1 VTPFVADPDFTL
13 YVGDCLD
20 VLGELPDGAADAVV
34 TSPPYLD
41 ARPEYPSPTIV
52 QWNAIFRNLRRVVV
66 GPMLLN
72 VGRLF
77 RGRRELLWWVRL
89 LETAEQHDWFLLDTR
104 VWIKPNANPI
114 RGEVFADRHEY
125 VFVLGEP
132 GVELNVDDIR
142 VPYAPTS
149 LPRLERGWTH
159 HMGVKGDSSR
169 RSQHGTKR
177 NEPHPLG
184 GRPPSY
190 ISVPT
195 GAEKGNPHPAPM
207 PLMLAGELVMLAAQ
221 PGQTILDPFAGSG
234 TTAAAARR
242 LGRRSIAI
250 ELSPEYAS
258 VAAERLSQL
267 SLFALRFDD
276 EDAA

>member
-1 VTPFVADPDFTL
+1 MKPFVADPDFTL
-13 YVGDCLD
+13 YVGDALE
-20 VLGELPDGAADAVV
+20 VLTAMPDAAAHAVV

-41 ARPEYPSPTIV
+41 ARPEYPSPTSLE
-52 QWNAIFRNLRRVVV
+52 WSYIFAQLRRVVT
-66 GPMLLN
+66 GPALFN

-77 RGRRELLWWVRL
+77 RERRELLWWVDL
-89 LETAEQHDWFLLDTR
+89 LRIAEPHGWSLLDTR

-125 VFVLGEP
+125 VLVLGEP
-132 GVELNVDDIR
+132 GVELNIDDIR
-142 VPYAPTS
+142 VPYAAGS
-149 LPRLERGWTH
+149 LARLERGWTN
-159 HMGVKGDSSR
+159 HMGVKNDSSR

-190 ISVPT
+190 FSAPT

-207 PLMLAGELVMLAAQ
+207 PDMLAGELVQLATW
-221 PGQTILDPFAGSG
+221 PGQTVLDPFAGSG
-234 TTAAAARR
+234 TTARAARL

-250 ELSPEYAS
+250 ELSTEYAA

-267 SLFALRFDD
+267 SLFAQ
-276 EDAA
+276 EGAA

>member
-1 VTPFVADPDFTL
+1 MTPFVADPDFTL

-20 VLGELPDGAADAVV
+20 VLRELPRCVDAVV

-41 ARPEYPSPTIV
+41 ARAEYPSPTRTEYEEIFSQLERIV
-52 QWNAIFRNLRRVVV
+52 AGGR
-66 GPMLLN
+66 MLWN

-77 RGRRELLWWVRL
+77 RDHCEQLWWLQLVDAARL
-89 LETAEQHDWFLLDTR
+89 SGWQLRDTR

-125 VFVLGEP
+125 VLVFGQK
-132 GVELNVDDIR
+132 GASFNVDDIR
-142 VPYAPTS
+142 VPYSPES
-149 LPRLERGWTH
+149 ISRLSRGWTN

-169 RSQHGTKR
+169 RSQHGTRR

-190 ISVPT
+190 FSAPT

-207 PLMLAGELVMLAAQ
+207 PDMLAGELVQLATW
-221 PGQTILDPFAGSG
+221 PGQTVLDPFAGSG
-234 TTAAAARR
+234 TTARAARL
-242 LGRRSIAI
+242 LGRRSIGI
-250 ELSPEYAS
+250 ELSPEYAAL
-258 VAAERLSQL
+258 AAERLGQL
-267 SLFALRFDD
+267 SLLSEGVA
-276 EDAA
+276 